1 VLGFFPVASLEAS
14 SYDMPAPSVQPHKA
28 PPVARNSAKGLA
40 LLAGRKLLL
49 ADDSVTIQKVIEL
62 TFADEGVRVIAFGN
76 GDEALENLQEVAP
89 DVVLADVFMPG
100 KTGYQL
106 CEHIKQNEQLKHIP
120 VMLLVG
126 SFEPFDEAE
135 ARRVGADDI
144 LTKPFQSI
152 RRLIDRVGAL
162 VGGRPPEEQVP
173 TAELPHATEKPD
185 GQDRLDKDELA
196 ITTAD
201 TQPLPPDWKVALEKN
216 EQPAVTSASTRDE
229 QRMERAAPEIRTE
242 AQFENDSL
250 LDLSYIEPVDV
261 SAGDD
266 FVLDLDVEE
275 AQNGSSAA
283 VTYEAPPQRAAFVEP
298 EISPTAS
305 PEMASQYTYE
315 PEQFEATRSYETTPE
330 TLPSRQTSDF
340 GRESYA
346 TGSYATERDDEV
358 REVMPVTFETPETAI
373 TDAQPTAQITSAAQ
387 LSPEMIDAIARRAV
401 EMMSDKVVREVAWEV
416 VPELAELLIKRQL
429 EEKASQPK

>member
-1 VLGFFPVASLEAS
+1 
-14 SYDMPAPSVQPHKA
+14 
-28 PPVARNSAKGLA
+28 

-49 ADDSVTIQKVIEL
+49 ADDSVTIQKVVEL

-76 GDEALENLQEVAP
+76 GDEALEKLQEVAP

-100 KTGYQL
+100 KTGYQV

-162 VGGRPPEEQVP
+162 VGGRPPEEEVP
-173 TAELPHATEKPD
+173 TAELPHADESPAD
-185 GQDRLDKDELA
+185 DERLNTDELA

-201 TQPLPPDWKVALEKN
+201 TRPLPPEWQTPSDEDEK
-216 EQPAVTSASTRDE
+216 QPPFTTGSRMGDE
-229 QRMERAAPEIRTE
+229 RMETAAPELKSS

-250 LDLSYIEPVDV
+250 LDLGYIEPVDV
-261 SAGDD
+261 STGED
-266 FVLDLDVEE
+266 FVLDLAVEE
-275 AQNGSSAA
+275 AQNGSASA
-283 VTYEAPPQRAAFVEP
+283 VLSYEPPPQRVAFVEP
-298 EISPTAS
+298 EVLASTSPVTSS
-305 PEMASQYTYE
+305 PYDYAPE
-315 PEQFEATRSYETTPE
+315 PQVESRESFEATMDVAPAV
-330 TLPSRQTSDF
+330 
-340 GRESYA
+340 ESYDA
-346 TGSYATERDDEV
+346 AVEETVAPSEMEQPAAISLAPEPVVSEV
-358 REVMPVTFETPETAI
+358 PAAPVT
-373 TDAQPTAQITSAAQ
+373 SVGQ

-401 EMMSDKVVREVAWEV
+401 EMMSDKVVREIAWEV
-416 VPELAELLIKRQL
+416 VPDLAELLIKRQL
-429 EEKASQPK
+429 EEKESQPK